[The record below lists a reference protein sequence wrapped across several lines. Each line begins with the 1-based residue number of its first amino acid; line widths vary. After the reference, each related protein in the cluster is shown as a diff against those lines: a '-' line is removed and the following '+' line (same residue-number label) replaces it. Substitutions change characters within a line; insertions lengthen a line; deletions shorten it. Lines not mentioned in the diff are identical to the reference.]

1 VSWLILFAAILCEI
15 AGTLMLKFTEGMT
28 KLWPTVIML
37 AFYLA
42 SLAGL
47 SKAVERIP
55 VGIAYAV
62 WSGVGTLMVAI
73 GGVIWFKETVTPLRV
88 VSTLLLVIGVAGLYV
103 SSNSH

>member
-1 VSWLILFAAILCEI
+1 MSWFILFLAIVCEI
-15 AGTLMLKFTEGMT
+15 IGTLMLKFTESMT
-28 KLWPTVIML
+28 RLGPTVLMF

-42 SLAGL
+42 SLFGL

-73 GGVIWFKETVTPLRV
+73 GGVIWFKEPVTWLRA
-88 VSTLLLVIGVAGLYV
+88 VSTILVIVGVAGLYL
-103 SSNSH
+103 SSQTP